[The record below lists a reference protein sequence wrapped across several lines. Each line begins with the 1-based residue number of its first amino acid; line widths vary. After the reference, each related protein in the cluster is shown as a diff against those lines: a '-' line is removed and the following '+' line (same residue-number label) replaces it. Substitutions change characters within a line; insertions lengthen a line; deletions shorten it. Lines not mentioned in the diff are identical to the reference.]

1 MTIDS
6 LRSSAVLKLMFCCG
20 IAVLS
25 ALLVRTIIRFSHV
38 TAAEP
43 GEISAQLVTENG
55 FRFEKIVNDPNLWL
69 GPKIGYLLDAR
80 NLEDQQQQP
89 LAAFVENEN
98 LTMLLAVDRQCQ
110 VCSRS
115 IEYIKEVKGQL
126 AQRGIKYCFV
136 SFKADA
142 PEDYFT
148 FTKRLDVDSP
158 SFLWV
163 HRKAIAPS
171 EPSLMIVP
179 THLLVDRQHRIRG
192 IWPGGAA
199 GKTLRDKMVH
209 QIITDIDTF
218 LSDQQKGA
226 Y

>member
-6 LRSSAVLKLMFCCG
+6 LRSSAVLKLSFCCG

-25 ALLVRTIIRFSHV
+25 ALLVRTIIRFSHF

-43 GEISAQLVTENG
+43 GDPSAQLVTENG

-69 GPKIGYLLDAR
+69 GPKIGFFLDAT
-80 NLEDQQQQP
+80 NLDDQQQQP
-89 LAAFVENEN
+89 LAAFVEREN

-142 PEDYFT
+142 SEDYFS
-148 FTKRLDVDSP
+148 FTKQLDADVP
-158 SFLWV
+158 SFLWA
-163 HRKAIAPS
+163 HRKATVPS
-171 EPSLMIVP
+171 ELSLMIVP

-209 QIITDIDTF
+209 QIIISDIDLF
-218 LSDQQKGA
+218 LSDQKGA